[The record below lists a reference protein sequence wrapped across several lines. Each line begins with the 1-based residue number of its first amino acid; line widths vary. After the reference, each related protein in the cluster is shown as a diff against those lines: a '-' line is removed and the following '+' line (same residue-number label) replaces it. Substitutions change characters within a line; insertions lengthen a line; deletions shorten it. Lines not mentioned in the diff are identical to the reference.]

1 MEDNINVPVKL
12 EVCSES
18 NESLKQSAEV
28 NSESNESL
36 HQSAEVDSESTEL
49 LNQSAEVNIESNESL
64 NKNAEVN
71 SESNKSLNQNA
82 EVCNQSN
89 ELLNQSAEVRM
100 VFVRHIGKRVDCDP
114 LFPGCGLVSPHI
126 VLYSVST
133 RLLQV
138 KEMKIKTPC
147 KAFSTETM
155 LEKAEVIKNESII
168 CKTQDIPVIE
178 NNLRYT
184 VKYTRSVFVECSVRN
199 FGLVAI
205 LTEVNTKNSMLATH
219 TSETGITNVTII
231 EIGWLIKHLNSPYPT
246 DPSFAMTVLVT
257 IFKHTIIAGMPY
269 EYTMYNLMF
278 KFSFELMV
286 VLFVNTLYICPYV
299 SIPGSDYL
307 LDGSLPLSPPQT
319 TSTLT
324 GVSTTVSGNATYPTL
339 SQGSAMHFGGVP
351 TSTSVTHT
359 LSRSVNSAGT
369 ISSVPGT
376 AMGLNL
382 PGSRPPLSYCGYMLP
397 NTGTQPLP
405 SWSQPPWPQS
415 YPYGGF
421 MPNQPGFWPYRDNFY
436 GPPSGVATAPPLAP
450 ALPVAVSL
458 TSAVAPST
466 TVPDSQASSS
476 SHGTQVS
483 DHASPLDGLQKLLL
497 DFGESFKAEFSTL
510 SSRMT
515 LLENRVSS
523 HQPSPAKSV
532 ECDEREDDEL
542 SVSPGSHERAF
553 LTDEDVESSSSP
565 KVSKT
570 APEPSSKSAQQPPTK
585 ETEDPPSLK
594 DLRDKVYTLMRDE
607 AHILLLSPSKPKKP
621 SSTFEASC
629 GISQDTVTSHNSF
642 PESGHM
648 TFALQF
654 INEGIANSASEKVA
668 NNNIS
673 GFGMSSFSDQV
684 KYKDFDI
691 FDSSLG
697 RLVPSCDKSMSSLLG
712 KKPVD
717 GLRLTQPVWSK
728 TENLLRS
735 ASQVLGTAEHFLAAT
750 GHLLNSEDSVVP
762 AEVRSFLLQLDKALG
777 SSQLL
782 LMGSIANCTLS
793 KRAEFL
799 ENISIA
805 EPLKDSLLKSP
816 LSDKMFG
823 LPLQRVQEELSKNPP
838 PVKVS
843 VQVTNGKRSVN
854 ATSSSTST
862 SASGGPPSSA
872 KKRKNNY
879 GKPQNKP
886 NNSGKSSDR
895 FGHQLFSVPRLPYLL
910 EKVRDNSVS
919 RLCFPG
925 RTFPNQCRPSP
936 PTRGEI
942 YKTMSENTFIP
953 DGSISHSTSILAT
966 SGSIEL
972 SGRCNSIGTT
982 SHSSASVLSAQVMD
996 CSFTRMGSI
1005 DSNHSAFIS
1014 TPSMVV
1020 STGKCNEGPMS
1031 VPSSSQSNIIHRCL
1045 HPRLGSI
1052 SGGAYNL
1059 GSLESR
1065 SFGRAYQ
1072 CIGNESSSVCTESFP
1087 NVSKESVCHSGHG
1100 QHNSCSLSQE
1110 SGRNSFTFS
1119 LSDSQRH
1126 SPSVFSTPGSSSGET
1141 YCGAP
1146 QYSSRHSIQIP
1157 CSSKHGVGT
1166 TSSSFQSCD
1175 SSLGV
1180 TSDRSVC
1187 DQSQSQTSNICVSGS
1202 RSKIFCGRR
1211 NEPILERNVRVR
1223 LPSFQVSLPSTSE
1236 NSRGKLQD
1244 HSYCSSMA
1252 KTVLVSRPSAPIMC
1266 LSSSSTSETR
1276 PSVSN
1281 QGQGSLSK
1289 SRKTSS
1295 TRLAS
1300 LRVSLRKRGFSEG
1313 ATKHLTK
1320 SVRDS
1325 TSIVYDAKWSIFSDW
1340 CSEREI
1346 DPFQVTVQQLA
1357 DFLVFL
1363 FESKGLCPS
1372 TIKGYRSAISRTI
1385 HISGGPDFGIN
1396 EHISLLVRSFSL
1408 ERPRQKTLVP
1418 KWDLG
1423 LVLSF
1428 LKLPPFEPAETI
1440 DLRFLSYKCCFLL
1453 ALASGRRRSEI
1464 HAFSI
1469 SDACLRFN
1477 RDKSSVTLLTDPAFL
1492 AKNQIPDKGA
1502 EPVVIPALPSD
1513 SISVLLCPVR
1523 ILSIYLERTCSL
1535 RSVSNSRLFIPIKKG
1550 ISDLSVKTIS
1560 TWICK
1565 CISLAYGSSKAE
1577 LLNSFNVKA
1586 HDVRGISTSWAL
1598 FNSASLEEVLSA
1610 GFWRNENSFISHYL
1624 QSMATFAESL
1634 YSLGPIVSAQR
1645 LNFPP
1650 VSSVTGDSALR

>member
-1 MEDNINVPVKL
+1 
-12 EVCSES
+12 
-18 NESLKQSAEV
+18 
-28 NSESNESL
+28 
-36 HQSAEVDSESTEL
+36 
-49 LNQSAEVNIESNESL
+49 
-64 NKNAEVN
+64 
-71 SESNKSLNQNA
+71 
-82 EVCNQSN
+82 
-89 ELLNQSAEVRM
+89 
-100 VFVRHIGKRVDCDP
+100 
-114 LFPGCGLVSPHI
+114 
-126 VLYSVST
+126 
-133 RLLQV
+133 
-138 KEMKIKTPC
+138 
-147 KAFSTETM
+147 
-155 LEKAEVIKNESII
+155 
-168 CKTQDIPVIE
+168 
-178 NNLRYT
+178 
-184 VKYTRSVFVECSVRN
+184 
-199 FGLVAI
+199 
-205 LTEVNTKNSMLATH
+205 
-219 TSETGITNVTII
+219 
-231 EIGWLIKHLNSPYPT
+231 
-246 DPSFAMTVLVT
+246 
-257 IFKHTIIAGMPY
+257 
-269 EYTMYNLMF
+269 
-278 KFSFELMV
+278 
-286 VLFVNTLYICPYV
+286 
-299 SIPGSDYL
+299 
-307 LDGSLPLSPPQT
+307 
-319 TSTLT
+319 
-324 GVSTTVSGNATYPTL
+324 
-339 SQGSAMHFGGVP
+339 
-351 TSTSVTHT
+351 
-359 LSRSVNSAGT
+359 
-369 ISSVPGT
+369 
-376 AMGLNL
+376 
-382 PGSRPPLSYCGYMLP
+382 MLP

-421 MPNQPGFWPYRDNFY
+421 MHNQPGFWPFRDNFY

-497 DFGESFKAEFSTL
+497 RLWLSTRIL
-510 SSRMT
+510 I
-515 LLENRVSS
+515 
-523 HQPSPAKSV
+523 
-532 ECDEREDDEL
+532 
-542 SVSPGSHERAF
+542 
-553 LTDEDVESSSSP
+553 
-565 KVSKT
+565 
-570 APEPSSKSAQQPPTK
+570 
-585 ETEDPPSLK
+585 SLILHWV
-594 DLRDKVYTLMRDE
+594 DLFPV
-607 AHILLLSPSKPKKP
+607 
-621 SSTFEASC
+621 
-629 GISQDTVTSHNSF
+629 VTNLCHLYW
-642 PESGHM
+642 E
-648 TFALQF
+648 
-654 INEGIANSASEKVA
+654 
-668 NNNIS
+668 
-673 GFGMSSFSDQV
+673 
-684 KYKDFDI
+684 
-691 FDSSLG
+691 
-697 RLVPSCDKSMSSLLG
+697 

-854 ATSSSTST
+854 ATSSSNST

-886 NNSGKSSDR
+886 NNSGKSSVGGWLSFFLNQWKKITSDCYVLSIIRGGLTLQFKNPPPLSAVPISLSHTQDPVKCQLLSVEVDTMLQKAAIEEVSILTLSPGFYSRLFLVPKKTGGMRPVIDLSILNKFLIVPHFKMETNRSIRASILPGMWTTSLDLSDAYFHIPISKTYRKYLRFVWNNKVFQFKALPFGLSTAPLAFTKIMQAAIAHLHSLSIQIHSYPGRFPSQGILPNQIEGSDR
-895 FGHQLFSVPRLPYLL
+895 FLVINCFLSLGFLISWKKSEIIPSQDFVFLGEHFLTSVGLVLPPEEKFTKLCQKIHLFLTVQSVTARQFLQLLGLLNSLADVIPLGRLHIRPLQFYLHKLWIAASQEWEALIPITQPLFPHLQWWLVRENVMRGLCLFPQVPSLTLFTDASTLGWGAYLEGLTISGVWSPDLL
-910 EKVRDNSVS
+910 EEHINVLEMKAVLFALNHFQMSLKNQSV
-919 RLCFPG
+919 
-925 RTFPNQCRPSP
+925 
-936 PTRGEI
+936 
-942 YKTMSENTFIP
+942 
-953 DGSISHSTSILAT
+953 ILAT
-966 SGSIEL
+966 DNTTVVAYLKNQG
-972 SGRCNSIGTT
+972 GT
-982 SHSSASVLSAQVMD
+982 
-996 CSFTRMGSI
+996 
-1005 DSNHSAFIS
+1005 
-1014 TPSMVV
+1014 
-1020 STGKCNEGPMS
+1020 
-1031 VPSSSQSNIIHRCL
+1031 
-1045 HPRLGSI
+1045 
-1052 SGGAYNL
+1052 
-1059 GSLESR
+1059 
-1065 SFGRAYQ
+1065 
-1072 CIGNESSSVCTESFP
+1072 
-1087 NVSKESVCHSGHG
+1087 
-1100 QHNSCSLSQE
+1100 
-1110 SGRNSFTFS
+1110 
-1119 LSDSQRH
+1119 H
-1126 SPSVFSTPGSSSGET
+1126 SPSLYQIARDILLLCFQLQVHLVVRHIAGHLNILADTLSRSLAPVNTEWELLQVVFKAVTLHWGS
-1141 YCGAP
+1141 P
-1146 QYSSRHSIQIP
+1146 QIDL
-1157 CSSKHGVGT
+1157 
-1166 TSSSFQSCD
+1166 F
-1175 SSLGV
+1175 
-1180 TSDRSVC
+1180 C

-1523 ILSIYLERTCSL
+1523 ILFYLSG
-1535 RSVSNSRLFIPIKKG
+1535 K
-1550 ISDLSVKTIS
+1550 
-1560 TWICK
+1560 
-1565 CISLAYGSSKAE
+1565 
-1577 LLNSFNVKA
+1577 NV
-1586 HDVRGISTSWAL
+1586 
-1598 FNSASLEEVLSA
+1598 
-1610 GFWRNENSFISHYL
+1610 
-1624 QSMATFAESL
+1624 
-1634 YSLGPIVSAQR
+1634 
-1645 LNFPP
+1645 
-1650 VSSVTGDSALR
+1650 

>member
-1 MEDNINVPVKL
+1 MDFN
-12 EVCSES
+12 
-18 NESLKQSAEV
+18 
-28 NSESNESL
+28 
-36 HQSAEVDSESTEL
+36 
-49 LNQSAEVNIESNESL
+49 
-64 NKNAEVN
+64 
-71 SESNKSLNQNA
+71 
-82 EVCNQSN
+82 
-89 ELLNQSAEVRM
+89 
-100 VFVRHIGKRVDCDP
+100 
-114 LFPGCGLVSPHI
+114 
-126 VLYSVST
+126 
-133 RLLQV
+133 
-138 KEMKIKTPC
+138 
-147 KAFSTETM
+147 
-155 LEKAEVIKNESII
+155 
-168 CKTQDIPVIE
+168 
-178 NNLRYT
+178 
-184 VKYTRSVFVECSVRN
+184 
-199 FGLVAI
+199 
-205 LTEVNTKNSMLATH
+205 
-219 TSETGITNVTII
+219 
-231 EIGWLIKHLNSPYPT
+231 LNS
-246 DPSFAMTVLVT
+246 
-257 IFKHTIIAGMPY
+257 
-269 EYTMYNLMF
+269 
-278 KFSFELMV
+278 
-286 VLFVNTLYICPYV
+286 PYV

-359 LSRSVNSAGT
+359 LSRPVNSAGT

-421 MPNQPGFWPYRDNFY
+421 MPNQP
-436 GPPSGVATAPPLAP
+436 AP

-607 AHILLLSPSKPKKP
+607 AHIPFASPSKPKKP

-648 TFALQF
+648 AFALQF

-762 AEVRSFLLQLDKALG
+762 AEVQSFLLQLDKALG

-886 NNSGKSSDR
+886 NNSGKSSASPGENLQQVPQKSIPVGGRLSFFLNQWKKITSDCYVLSIIRGGLTLQFKNPPPLSAVPISLSHTQDPVKCQLLSVEVDTMLQKAAIEEVSILTLSPGFYSRLFLVPKKTGGMRPVIDLSILNKFLIVPHFKMETNRSIRASILPGMWTTSLDLSDAYFHIPISQTYRKYLRFVWNNKVFQFKALPFWPVYSPFGFYQNHAGSYSSPTFPVYSDSFLPGRFPSQGILPNQIEGSDR
-895 FGHQLFSVPRLPYLL
+895 FGHQLFSVPRFPYLL

-1202 RSKIFCGRR
+1202 GSKIFCGRR

-1236 NSRGKLQD
+1236 NSKIIVIAPAWPKQSWFPDLLRLSCACPLVLPLRPDLLSQIKGK
-1244 HSYCSSMA
+1244 
-1252 KTVLVSRPSAPIMC
+1252 VLYQNPEKLHLHAWL
-1266 LSSSSTSETR
+1266 LS
-1276 PSVSN
+1276 
-1281 QGQGSLSK
+1281 G
-1289 SRKTSS
+1289 
-1295 TRLAS
+1295 LA
-1300 LRVSLRKRGFSEG
+1300 
-1313 ATKHLTK
+1313 
-1320 SVRDS
+1320 
-1325 TSIVYDAKWSIFSDW
+1325 
-1340 CSEREI
+1340 SERE
-1346 DPFQVTVQQLA
+1346 
-1357 DFLVFL
+1357 VFL
-1363 FESKGLCPS
+1363 KEQPS
-1372 TIKGYRSAISRTI
+1372 ISQSLSETPLALSMMQNGQSSQIGVGYRSAISRTI

-1586 HDVRGISTSWAL
+1586 HDVRG
-1598 FNSASLEEVLSA
+1598 
-1610 GFWRNENSFISHYL
+1610 YL
-1624 QSMATFAESL
+1624 
-1634 YSLGPIVSAQR
+1634 YILG
-1645 LNFPP
+1645 
-1650 VSSVTGDSALR
+1650 SV

>member
-1 MEDNINVPVKL
+1 MEENYLRLLCAVNNSRGINTSVQEPTSSI
-12 EVCSES
+12 CS
-18 NESLKQSAEV
+18 
-28 NSESNESL
+28 
-36 HQSAEVDSESTEL
+36 
-49 LNQSAEVNIESNESL
+49 
-64 NKNAEVN
+64 
-71 SESNKSLNQNA
+71 SNKFVSYTRPSQVSTSISRSGHYVTKSCNRGGVDLNS
-82 EVCNQSN
+82 VSG
-89 ELLNQSAEVRM
+89 
-100 VFVRHIGKRVDCDP
+100 I
-114 LFPGCGLVSPHI
+114 LFPSFSGSKEDWRNEAGHRPIYSEQISYCSPLQNGNKQIHQGFNPSRNVDYFSGSFRRVFPHSHFQNLQEI
-126 VLYSVST
+126 PSLRLEQQSFPVQGSPFWPVYSPFGFYQNHAGSYSSPT
-133 RLLQV
+133 
-138 KEMKIKTPC
+138 
-147 KAFSTETM
+147 F
-155 LEKAEVIKNESII
+155 
-168 CKTQDIPVIE
+168 PV
-178 NNLRYT
+178 Y
-184 VKYTRSVFVECSVRN
+184 S
-199 FGLVAI
+199 
-205 LTEVNTKNSMLATH
+205 
-219 TSETGITNVTII
+219 
-231 EIGWLIKHLNSPYPT
+231 
-246 DPSFAMTVLVT
+246 DSF
-257 IFKHTIIAGMPY
+257 
-269 EYTMYNLMF
+269 
-278 KFSFELMV
+278 
-286 VLFVNTLYICPYV
+286 
-299 SIPGSDYL
+299 
-307 LDGSLPLSPPQT
+307 LSGRFP
-319 TSTLT
+319 
-324 GVSTTVSGNATYPTL
+324 
-339 SQGSAMHFGGVP
+339 SQG
-351 TSTSVTHT
+351 
-359 LSRSVNSAGT
+359 
-369 ISSVPGT
+369 I
-376 AMGLNL
+376 
-382 PGSRPPLSYCGYMLP
+382 LP
-397 NTGTQPLP
+397 NQ
-405 SWSQPPWPQS
+405 
-415 YPYGGF
+415 
-421 MPNQPGFWPYRDNFY
+421 
-436 GPPSGVATAPPLAP
+436 
-450 ALPVAVSL
+450 
-458 TSAVAPST
+458 
-466 TVPDSQASSS
+466 
-476 SHGTQVS
+476 
-483 DHASPLDGLQKLLL
+483 
-497 DFGESFKAEFSTL
+497 
-510 SSRMT
+510 
-515 LLENRVSS
+515 
-523 HQPSPAKSV
+523 
-532 ECDEREDDEL
+532 
-542 SVSPGSHERAF
+542 
-553 LTDEDVESSSSP
+553 
-565 KVSKT
+565 
-570 APEPSSKSAQQPPTK
+570 
-585 ETEDPPSLK
+585 
-594 DLRDKVYTLMRDE
+594 
-607 AHILLLSPSKPKKP
+607 I
-621 SSTFEASC
+621 
-629 GISQDTVTSHNSF
+629 
-642 PESGHM
+642 
-648 TFALQF
+648 
-654 INEGIANSASEKVA
+654 EG
-668 NNNIS
+668 
-673 GFGMSSFSDQV
+673 
-684 KYKDFDI
+684 
-691 FDSSLG
+691 
-697 RLVPSCDKSMSSLLG
+697 
-712 KKPVD
+712 
-717 GLRLTQPVWSK
+717 
-728 TENLLRS
+728 
-735 ASQVLGTAEHFLAAT
+735 
-750 GHLLNSEDSVVP
+750 
-762 AEVRSFLLQLDKALG
+762 
-777 SSQLL
+777 
-782 LMGSIANCTLS
+782 
-793 KRAEFL
+793 
-799 ENISIA
+799 
-805 EPLKDSLLKSP
+805 
-816 LSDKMFG
+816 
-823 LPLQRVQEELSKNPP
+823 
-838 PVKVS
+838 
-843 VQVTNGKRSVN
+843 
-854 ATSSSTST
+854 
-862 SASGGPPSSA
+862 
-872 KKRKNNY
+872 
-879 GKPQNKP
+879 
-886 NNSGKSSDR
+886 SDR

>member
-1 MEDNINVPVKL
+1 MEENYLRLLCAVNNSRGINTSVQEPTSS
-12 EVCSES
+12 VCS
-18 NESLKQSAEV
+18 
-28 NSESNESL
+28 
-36 HQSAEVDSESTEL
+36 
-49 LNQSAEVNIESNESL
+49 
-64 NKNAEVN
+64 
-71 SESNKSLNQNA
+71 SNKFVSYSRPSKVSTSISRSGHYVTKSCNRGGVDLNS
-82 EVCNQSN
+82 VSG
-89 ELLNQSAEVRM
+89 
-100 VFVRHIGKRVDCDP
+100 I
-114 LFPGCGLVSPHI
+114 LFPSFSGSKEDWRNEASHRPIYSEQISYCSPLQNGNKQIHQGFNPSRNVDYFSGSFRRVFPHSHFQNLQEI
-126 VLYSVST
+126 PSLRLEQQSFPVQGSPFWPVYSPFGFYQNHAGSYSSPT
-133 RLLQV
+133 
-138 KEMKIKTPC
+138 
-147 KAFSTETM
+147 F
-155 LEKAEVIKNESII
+155 
-168 CKTQDIPVIE
+168 PVYSDSFLPGRFPSQGILPNQIE
-178 NNLRYT
+178 
-184 VKYTRSVFVECSVRN
+184 
-199 FGLVAI
+199 
-205 LTEVNTKNSMLATH
+205 
-219 TSETGITNVTII
+219 
-231 EIGWLIKHLNSPYPT
+231 
-246 DPSFAMTVLVT
+246 
-257 IFKHTIIAGMPY
+257 
-269 EYTMYNLMF
+269 
-278 KFSFELMV
+278 
-286 VLFVNTLYICPYV
+286 
-299 SIPGSDYL
+299 GSD
-307 LDGSLPLSPPQT
+307 
-319 TSTLT
+319 
-324 GVSTTVSGNATYPTL
+324 
-339 SQGSAMHFGGVP
+339 
-351 TSTSVTHT
+351 
-359 LSRSVNSAGT
+359 
-369 ISSVPGT
+369 
-376 AMGLNL
+376 
-382 PGSRPPLSYCGYMLP
+382 
-397 NTGTQPLP
+397 
-405 SWSQPPWPQS
+405 
-415 YPYGGF
+415 
-421 MPNQPGFWPYRDNFY
+421 
-436 GPPSGVATAPPLAP
+436 
-450 ALPVAVSL
+450 
-458 TSAVAPST
+458 
-466 TVPDSQASSS
+466 
-476 SHGTQVS
+476 
-483 DHASPLDGLQKLLL
+483 
-497 DFGESFKAEFSTL
+497 
-510 SSRMT
+510 
-515 LLENRVSS
+515 
-523 HQPSPAKSV
+523 
-532 ECDEREDDEL
+532 
-542 SVSPGSHERAF
+542 
-553 LTDEDVESSSSP
+553 
-565 KVSKT
+565 
-570 APEPSSKSAQQPPTK
+570 
-585 ETEDPPSLK
+585 
-594 DLRDKVYTLMRDE
+594 
-607 AHILLLSPSKPKKP
+607 
-621 SSTFEASC
+621 
-629 GISQDTVTSHNSF
+629 
-642 PESGHM
+642 
-648 TFALQF
+648 
-654 INEGIANSASEKVA
+654 
-668 NNNIS
+668 
-673 GFGMSSFSDQV
+673 
-684 KYKDFDI
+684 
-691 FDSSLG
+691 
-697 RLVPSCDKSMSSLLG
+697 RL
-712 KKPVD
+712 
-717 GLRLTQPVWSK
+717 
-728 TENLLRS
+728 
-735 ASQVLGTAEHFLAAT
+735 
-750 GHLLNSEDSVVP
+750 
-762 AEVRSFLLQLDKALG
+762 
-777 SSQLL
+777 
-782 LMGSIANCTLS
+782 
-793 KRAEFL
+793 
-799 ENISIA
+799 
-805 EPLKDSLLKSP
+805 
-816 LSDKMFG
+816 
-823 LPLQRVQEELSKNPP
+823 
-838 PVKVS
+838 
-843 VQVTNGKRSVN
+843 
-854 ATSSSTST
+854 
-862 SASGGPPSSA
+862 
-872 KKRKNNY
+872 
-879 GKPQNKP
+879 
-886 NNSGKSSDR
+886 
-895 FGHQLFSVPRLPYLL
+895 GHQLFSVPRLPYLL

-1202 RSKIFCGRR
+1202 GSKIFCGRR